1 MVIWLRPGTARSNC
15 VFCWSS
21 GCRKSLARTLRLAA
35 GGAGGAG
42 GFGVVGALASLADF
56 EAASSPTGKGRAS
69 AARRARRR
77 AGGADLA
84 TAFAILGAAERDDD
98 DDDGGGGGGFPRLAI
113 PRAGF
118 TSASIVSVSL
128 AVFR

>member
-35 GGAGGAG
+35 GDAG

-98 DDDGGGGGGFPRLAI
+98 DDGGGGGGFPRLAI

>member
-1 MVIWLRPGTARSNC
+1 M
-15 VFCWSS
+15 FCWSS

-77 AGGADLA
+77 AGVADLA
-84 TAFAILGAAERDDD
+84 TAFASLGAAERG

>member
-1 MVIWLRPGTARSNC
+1 VAP
-15 VFCWSS
+15 
-21 GCRKSLARTLRLAA
+21 
-35 GGAGGAG
+35 
-42 GFGVVGALASLADF
+42 LASLADF

-84 TAFAILGAAERDDD
+84 TAFASLGAAECDGDGDDD
-98 DDDGGGGGGFPRLAI
+98 DDEGFLRLAI

-118 TSASIVSVSL
+118 TSASIASISL
-128 AVFR
+128 AVSRWGGGATARRPAK

>member
-1 MVIWLRPGTARSNC
+1 M
-15 VFCWSS
+15 FCWSS

-69 AARRARRR
+69 AARRERRR

-84 TAFAILGAAERDDD
+84 TAFAILGAAERDD

>member
-1 MVIWLRPGTARSNC
+1 M
-15 VFCWSS
+15 FCWSS

-35 GGAGGAG
+35 GGDAGGGGG
-42 GFGVVGALASLADF
+42 GFGVLVAPLASLADF

-84 TAFAILGAAERDDD
+84 TALASLGAEECDDGDDD
-98 DDDGGGGGGFPRLAI
+98 DDDDGGGGFPRLAI

>member
-1 MVIWLRPGTARSNC
+1 M
-15 VFCWSS
+15 FCWSS

-35 GGAGGAG
+35 GGDAGGGGG
-42 GFGVVGALASLADF
+42 GFGVLVAPLASLADF

-98 DDDGGGGGGFPRLAI
+98 DDGGGGGGFPRLAI